1 MLNMFKFDTT
11 RSVTL
16 EEAVIA
22 RKSGSFFGPFRNN
35 KKDKMFFLSFQKPV
49 KFDVE
54 KYEYQQ
60 EAKSLDEGY
69 VFALYTNSFEGTGTA
84 KDCEENL
91 SFAQYRSRK
100 NMGSKLLSI
109 NLNAAQSNEIVL
121 EYGDGDYCNG
131 NKRYKSKVKLICQKD
146 ASALSDLNYIEDSSD
161 GKLAQNHS

>member
-69 VFALYTNSFEGTGTA
+69 VFALYTN
-84 KDCEENL
+84 